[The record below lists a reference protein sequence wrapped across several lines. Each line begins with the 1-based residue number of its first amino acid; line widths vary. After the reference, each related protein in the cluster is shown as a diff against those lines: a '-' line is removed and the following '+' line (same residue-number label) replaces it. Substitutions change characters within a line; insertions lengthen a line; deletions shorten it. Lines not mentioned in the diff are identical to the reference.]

1 VIRQGVRVSEST
13 RSYGGKTA
21 AERVAERRARLVE
34 ATIAVLAEQGEA
46 HITMTAV
53 CNAAGLT
60 ERYFY
65 ESFSG
70 LDDALLAALD
80 SVGDEIL
87 ELATTTIAST
97 DGTPETRVHAVMVA
111 FVDLV
116 ERSPAKAKVA
126 VIHAS
131 ANPRLRARRHELMGR
146 FADFV
151 GRESADLYGDAAWPA
166 ERARIH
172 GLVYIAGLAE
182 LVASWLTGDV
192 EMTAAELVATA
203 EELFVAI
210 SRRP

>member
-1 VIRQGVRVSEST
+1 MTEST

-21 AERVAERRARLVE
+21 AERVSERRARLID
-34 ATIAVLAEQGEA
+34 ATIEVLAEHGEA
-46 HITMTAV
+46 HATMTQV

-65 ESFSG
+65 ESFGS

-80 SVGDEIL
+80 SVGEEIMA
-87 ELATTTIAST
+87 LATTTIQRTA
-97 DGTPETRVHAVMVA
+97 GAPETQVHAVMVA

-126 VIHAS
+126 VIHSS
-131 ANPRLRARRHELMGR
+131 ANPRMRARRHELMGL

-151 GRESADLYGDAAWPA
+151 GREATDLYGDAAWPA

-192 EMTAAELVATA
+192 ELTPAELVETA
-203 EELFVAI
+203 EDLFAAI
-210 SRRP
+210 SHRR